1 MTDMVKSN
9 GHASVAAPRVQ
20 PITFA
25 DVKASFSEGLSDFF
39 HAPMIGLFFGAIYAL
54 GGLAIVTVVFAM
66 EMGYLAYPLAAGSV
80 LIGPFV
86 RDAPVSAATMVSREL
101 EAGRTPTFSTV
112 LKTVF
117 AQRSR
122 EMSWMAFVTI
132 FAFTIWMYQVRLLLA
147 LFLGFANFASLNEF
161 AHVLFTTTDGLAFLA
176 VGHVVGAALALGL
189 FSITVISFP
198 LLMDREVDVVTAMI
212 TSVQTVMTSPGPM
225 IAYGI
230 AVVALL
236 VLGALPF
243 FLGLL
248 IVLPVLGHATWHLY
262 RRAVAPAAS

>member
-86 RDAPVSAATMVSREL
+86 AAGLYEVSREL

-248 IVLPVLGHATWHLY
+248 VVLPVLGHATWHLY

>member
-86 RDAPVSAATMVSREL
+86 AAGLYEVSREL